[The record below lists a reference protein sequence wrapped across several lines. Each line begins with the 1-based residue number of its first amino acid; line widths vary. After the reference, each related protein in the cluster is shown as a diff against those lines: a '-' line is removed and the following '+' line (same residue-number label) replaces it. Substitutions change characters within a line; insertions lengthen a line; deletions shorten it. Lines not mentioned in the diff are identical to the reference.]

1 LPAFLLPRGANG
13 SNPPSGF
20 TTELGYPEQLFGLG
34 LYHQGLARMR
44 EEKVVDGTA
53 ELLSFGTHPLDHLLW
68 GRVYKTYGLNY
79 S

>member
-1 LPAFLLPRGANG
+1 LPAFLLPRGAKG

-20 TTELGYPEQLFGLG
+20 TTELSYPKQLLDLG

-53 ELLSFGTHPLDHLLW
+53 QLLSFRAHPLDHLL
-68 GRVYKTYGLNY
+68 
-79 S
+79 